1 MCCTG
6 ATHLTTHC
14 WNRATGFFTADDS
27 TIVSSVSQQ
36 VASVLV
42 PGFNEIML
50 QNPLESTSPDRFGP
64 LLRNVVDV
72 LVANGRGIDRK
83 LIQVSLPH

>member
-1 MCCTG
+1 
-6 ATHLTTHC
+6 
-14 WNRATGFFTADDS
+14 
-27 TIVSSVSQQ
+27 
-36 VASVLV
+36 
-42 PGFNEIML
+42 ML